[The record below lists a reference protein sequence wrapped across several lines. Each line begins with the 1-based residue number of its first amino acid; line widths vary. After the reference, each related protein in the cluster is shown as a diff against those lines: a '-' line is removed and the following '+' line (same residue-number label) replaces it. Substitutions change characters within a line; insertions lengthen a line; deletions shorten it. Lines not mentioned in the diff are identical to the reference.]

1 MLGFLVGL
9 GSIKMSSTQ
18 SYLIEVGRLRK
29 SKQIRFAFALE
40 GAWVM
45 SQCGKVACL
54 M

>member
-18 SYLIEVGRLRK
+18 SYLIEVGQLRK
-29 SKQIRFAFALE
+29 SKEIRIAME
-40 GAWVM
+40 GAWMM